1 MGIGICIDIDIDF
14 DIGIGRSTCMCV
26 GVGFGIGIERYID
39 LFAYPEEVGKLADFD
54 HFGVKASLVA
64 IL

>member
-1 MGIGICIDIDIDF
+1 LCQF
-14 DIGIGRSTCMCV
+14 V
-26 GVGFGIGIERYID
+26 WLHLFGFGIGIERYID